1 MPSRNDARKDPP
13 ESRSA
18 AETES
23 VERLHGF
30 LVAHAA
36 AATPRLLTPIEVAKW
51 LGVSP
56 GWVRDHATRKRPH
69 LRAVKLGKLLRFR
82 QKDVEEFIETP

>member
-1 MPSRNDARKDPP
+1 
-13 ESRSA
+13 
-18 AETES
+18 
-23 VERLHGF
+23 LHGF
-30 LVAHAA
+30 LVANAA
-36 AATPRLLTPIEVAKW
+36 AATPRLLTPMEVAKW

-82 QKDVEEFIETP
+82 QKDVEENAGEAGQGRKRRGRPPQWMQEA